1 MEDPVQTETDV
12 PPPFEVERKGV
23 LYLVTPVL
31 GYDIRGLV
39 VSEHDSRAFTDLAHE
54 RWKDNL
60 NVKDVCLVWGR
71 NVTSGVIKKMKFRN
85 RDFTCYYSY
94 PDAATGDLFTESGL
108 SNNHL
113 LAGDDNMARKVR
125 SVRRGDQIRVRGWLA
140 SYERPGTPFRRGTS
154 TTREDRGNGA
164 CETVYVTE
172 FEVLRSGNPGW
183 RHLGF
188 GCGAA
193 LGPRL
198 CSCSRKAQR
207 NQGACADPARSGDL
221 RPESPDGP
229 PGRWLERRPGERTA
243 RPTRISA
250 APADGGSFIGNV
262 KFHIDRVKGLGTFV
276 EIEAQDAGGRYGTRE
291 LRAQCGAYAVNSRN
305 RGRRPDLRLVC
316 RNGRLVADREEG
328 WKGGRGPF
336 PAFVPP
342 LGTRSSPRVSNGV
355 RRRRRSRR
363 CGAYRCGA
371 GLR

>member
-1 MEDPVQTETDV
+1 MTSPAVRARARRETLRRGIRILLALSLAALALSIRERRRLPAPGQIDVALLEDPVQTEADV

-39 VSEHDSRAFTDLAHE
+39 VSEHDSRAFTDMAHE

-71 NVTSGVIKKMKFRN
+71 NVTTGVIKKMKFRN

-94 PDAATGDLFTESGL
+94 PDAATGALFTENGL

-183 RHLGF
+183 RRLF
-188 GCGAA
+188 GLSVAGAA
-193 LGPRL
+193 ASVLAL
-198 CSCSRKAQR
+198 F
-207 NQGACADPARSGDL
+207 L
-221 RPESPDGP
+221 
-229 PGRWLERRPGERTA
+229 L
-243 RPTRISA
+243 
-250 APADGGSFIGNV
+250 
-262 KFHIDRVKGLGTFV
+262 
-276 EIEAQDAGGRYGTRE
+276 
-291 LRAQCGAYAVNSRN
+291 
-305 RGRRPDLRLVC
+305 
-316 RNGRLVADREEG
+316 
-328 WKGGRGPF
+328 
-336 PAFVPP
+336 
-342 LGTRSSPRVSNGV
+342 
-355 RRRRRSRR
+355 
-363 CGAYRCGA
+363 
-371 GLR
+371 

>member
-1 MEDPVQTETDV
+1 MTSPAVRARARKETLRRGIRILLALSLAALALSIRERRRLPPPGRIDAALLEDPVQTETDV

-23 LYLVTPVL
+23 LYLVTPIL

-71 NVTSGVIKKMKFRN
+71 NVTTGVIKKMKFRN

-183 RHLGF
+183 RRLF
-188 GCGAA
+188 G
-193 LGPRL
+193 L
-198 CSCSRKAQR
+198 
-207 NQGACADPARSGDL
+207 
-221 RPESPDGP
+221 
-229 PGRWLERRPGERTA
+229 
-243 RPTRISA
+243 SA
-250 APADGGSFIGNV
+250 A
-262 KFHIDRVKGLGTFV
+262 
-276 EIEAQDAGGRYGTRE
+276 
-291 LRAQCGAYAVNSRN
+291 GASASV
-305 RGRRPDLRLVC
+305 LALF
-316 RNGRLVADREEG
+316 L
-328 WKGGRGPF
+328 
-336 PAFVPP
+336 
-342 LGTRSSPRVSNGV
+342 L
-355 RRRRRSRR
+355 
-363 CGAYRCGA
+363 
-371 GLR
+371 